1 MRKRKTTAS
10 NLLTNGKKK
19 GWFRKPKHPSQ
30 ATSGGGRGVFSQEKS
45 SKANGGNGKGLFG
58 KKSKQPSL
66 APSRSG
72 GKFSGLKFFGMKKD
86 DNGPKLPS
94 PEHRR
99 SRTIDPK
106 KVRLSILALVVIGCF
121 VALYS
126 RLWYLQVLAVDEL
139 KAVAKDNR
147 VRTVEYEPPRGR
159 ILDRWGNVLV
169 ENKRSLAVSLER
181 VLLEKPAMK
190 NVVLARLSQKLNVPL
205 SEMYDLL
212 EDVSVSPYRPIP
224 VAYDVPEQKA
234 IYIEEHSD
242 DFPGV
247 VIEKVWKRHVVRG
260 NVAPHV
266 LGYTNEISEDEL
278 KDSEWKGYQAGD
290 IIGKSG
296 VERSMDEYLRGEP
309 RVERVVVDSTG
320 DPIGPPRVIKE
331 EEAGA
336 DVRLTISPRIQR
348 VTQGA
353 ITNGVLA
360 ARGSGEPACSGAAV
374 VMDPN
379 NGDVLGMASFPTY
392 DAKITANGFTDKDA
406 KALGLTTVKDNCDDA
421 LVNRPLSAPLPPGS
435 TFKAITTAAA
445 LELNQVEPY
454 EYVPCPGAFVPPGS
468 GTPFFNWTTSDL
480 PSMDIPHAL
489 EISCNTV
496 FFDLGWRMEE
506 EWGIPPVG
514 DGQMLFQRYV
524 RNMGFGHPTGIELP
538 EHPGLVPDPT
548 MCDIRGVDYCPEGDY
563 QPGYTI
569 NMAVGQGN
577 LLTTPMQMAVAYSAL
592 ANGGEVLK
600 PRVVKELVRETEG
613 GKTETVREFPV
624 VVKHELGL
632 DETELSVIREGLW
645 AVVNG
650 GTGTAND
657 AFVGMGGV
665 VAGKTGSAQVGDADL
680 DISHSWFISYA
691 PSADPKY
698 VVAVYVEYGGLGG
711 QTAAPIAREIY
722 EGIFNRDYNTS
733 VNIQTPGYD

>member
-1 MRKRKTTAS
+1 MRKRKAPPS
-10 NLLTNGKKK
+10 SSLLPVSKKK
-19 GWFRKPKHPSQ
+19 GWFRRGKSAKSI
-30 ATSGGGRGVFSQEKS
+30 SGGGRGTFSNERTS
-45 SKANGGNGKGLFG
+45 SASSSGNGKGLFSR
-58 KKSKQPSL
+58 KSKQPSL
-66 APSRSG
+66 SPPRSG
-72 GKFSGLKFFGMKKD
+72 RKFFGLKKD
-86 DNGPKLPS
+86 GQDPKLPS

-106 KVRLSILALVVIGCF
+106 KLRLSVLALVVIGCF

-139 KAVAKDNR
+139 KAVAQDNR

-181 VLLEKPAMK
+181 DLLENPVMK
-190 NVVLARLSQKLNVPL
+190 NVVIARLSQKLNVPL

-212 EDVSVSPYRPIP
+212 EDQSVSPYRPIP

-242 DFPGV
+242 AFPGV

-278 KDSEWKGYQAGD
+278 KDPDWKGYQPGD

-296 VERSMDEYLRGEP
+296 VERSMDEALRGEP

-331 EEAGA
+331 EEAGV

-360 ARGSGEPACSGAAV
+360 AQAAGKQGCSGAAV

-379 NGDVLGMASFPTY
+379 NGDVLAMASFPTY
-392 DAKITANGFTDKDA
+392 DAKIVANGYTDREA
-406 KALGLTTVKDNCDDA
+406 KELGATTDTHCDDE
-421 LVNRPLSAPLPPGS
+421 LTNRPLSAPLPPGS

-454 EYVPCPGAFVPPGS
+454 EYIPCPGTFVPPGT

-496 FFDLGWRMEE
+496 FFDLGWRMED

-514 DGQMLFQRYV
+514 DGQMFFQRYV

-538 EHPGLVPDPT
+538 EHPGLVPDPR
-548 MCDIRGVDYCPEGDY
+548 MCDLPGYCPDGDY
-563 QPGYTI
+563 QPGYTV
-569 NMAVGQGN
+569 NMAVGQGD
-577 LLTTPMQMAVAYSAL
+577 LLTTPMQMAVAYGAL
-592 ANGGEVLK
+592 ANGGQVLE
-600 PRVVKELVRETEG
+600 PRVVKELTRETEG
-613 GKTETVREFPV
+613 GKTEVVREFPV

-632 DETELSVIREGLW
+632 DETELSVIRQGLW

-650 GTGTAND
+650 GVGTAND
-657 AFVGMGGV
+657 AFVGLGV
-665 VAGKTGSAQVGDADL
+665 DVAGKTGTAQVGSAEL

-691 PSADPKY
+691 PASDPQY

-711 QTAAPIAREIY
+711 ETAAPVAREIY
-722 EGIFNRDYNTS
+722 EGIFNRDYNTAVDIIS
-733 VNIQTPGYD
+733 GGHD